1 MAPLKTTIFPM
12 LEHSAQV
19 LLEILG
25 FPRLDIQFKAT
36 LPSSPGCLNQYQAEF
51 LSLQSDSLGLPSD
64 LDRANI
70 QQIDSS
76 LTWKYLH
83 NVD

>member
-36 LPSSPGCLNQYQAEF
+36 LPSSPGCLNQYKAEF
-51 LSLQSDSLGLPSD
+51 LIINYFDTDLTLFISITLLGLALPEFWS
-64 LDRANI
+64 
-70 QQIDSS
+70 
-76 LTWKYLH
+76 
-83 NVD
+83 